1 MIILIADDHS
11 VVRQGMS
18 LILKEAFESVKIIH
32 TDSFEGAIVLLKDNK
47 VDLLLLD
54 INLPG
59 GNSVE
64 MIGDVK
70 QVQDTTK
77 ILMFSAYDEDQYG
90 LKYINAGAKGYL
102 NKLSSED
109 IIIDAIKTVLNGG
122 EYVSA
127 NLKDRISGS
136 GKNKGFDNPL
146 SVLSNREMEIAGL
159 LTKGNGNLEIAN
171 KLNIGMSTV
180 STYKSRIFEKLGINN
195 VVSLVEKFKRYNNN

>member
-1 MIILIADDHS
+1 MKILIADDHS

-18 LILKEAFESVKIIH
+18 LILKEAFKGVKIIH
-32 TDSFEGAIVLLKDNK
+32 TDSFEGAIVILKEDI

-59 GNSVE
+59 GNSIE
-64 MIGDVK
+64 MINDVQ
-70 QVQDTTK
+70 QVQDTK
-77 ILMFSAYDEDQYG
+77 ILMFSAYDEEQYA
-90 LKYINAGAKGYL
+90 LNYINAGAKGYL

-109 IIIDAIKTVLNGG
+109 VIIKAIQTVLDGG
-122 EYVSA
+122 DYVSL
-127 NLKDRISGS
+127 NLKDKISGV
-136 GKNKGFDNPL
+136 GTNKRLDNPL

-180 STYKSRIFEKLGINN
+180 STYKSRIFEKLGVNN
-195 VVSLVEKFKRYNNN
+195 VVSLVEKFKRYNSN

>member
-1 MIILIADDHS
+1 MKILIADDHS

-18 LILKEAFESVKIIH
+18 LILKEAFEGVKIIH
-32 TDSFEGAIVLLKDNK
+32 TDSFEGAIVILKENI

-59 GNSVE
+59 GNSIE
-64 MIGDVK
+64 MINDVQ
-70 QVQDTTK
+70 QVQDTK
-77 ILMFSAYDEDQYG
+77 ILMFSAYDEEQYA
-90 LKYINAGAKGYL
+90 LNYINAGAKGYL

-109 IIIDAIKTVLNGG
+109 VIIKAIKTVLDGG
-122 EYVSA
+122 DYVSL
-127 NLKDRISGS
+127 NLKDKISGV
-136 GKNKGFDNPL
+136 GTNKRLDNPL

-180 STYKSRIFEKLGINN
+180 STYKSRIFEKLGVNN
-195 VVSLVEKFKRYNNN
+195 VVSLVEKFKRYNSN